1 MAPQKDAPGPSGPA
15 ARTGGSSKILIILL
29 LVAAAALGYL
39 VYSRQTAETPSQPGQ
54 TAGSP
59 AGQGAGQGSA
69 PAGSAGQPAG
79 QGPASAARGQLSP
92 EGAPGAPP
100 PPPPS
105 SNSSVVNLGQGSA
118 AEGESGQ
125 AREQR
130 ERMEPYG
137 VRHSLDAVV
146 RSDESIKVGDTTI
159 SMAELEKN
167 LVVGQRGEILEKRLD
182 KDAARKRITAWGVYL
197 VRQDQNLWNIH
208 YRLLREYL
216 ASQGVKL
223 APDADEPLPTGKSSG
238 VGKILKF
245 AEHMVG
251 VYNIKT
257 KSMSSNLNHLEPGRK
272 VVVFNLSEI
281 FSQLAKIDPRDLS
294 GVMYDG
300 RVLLFPEAGS
310 EHPAG
315 GNPATAKP
323 EGE

>member
-1 MAPQKDAPGPSGPA
+1 MALPNGRQDPPGPA
-15 ARTGGSSKILIILL
+15 ARTGGSSKFVIILI

-39 VYSRQTAETPSQPGQ
+39 VYQRQTSETPSQSDQ
-54 TAGSP
+54 P
-59 AGQGAGQGSA
+59 AGPSAASGPQSGGGAGPGSA
-69 PAGSAGQPAG
+69 PAGSPAA
-79 QGPASAARGQLSP
+79 QGSSEARGQLSP

-105 SNSSVVNLGQGSA
+105 STSPVVNLDQGSTA
-118 AEGESGQ
+118 QGQ
-125 AREQR
+125 EQR

-167 LVVGQRGEILEKRLD
+167 LVVNQRGEILEKPLD
-182 KDAARKRITAWGVYL
+182 KKAAQKRITAWGVYL

-216 ASQGVKL
+216 ASQGVEL

-251 VYNIKT
+251 VYNLKT
-257 KSMSSNLNHLEPGRK
+257 KSMSSNLDHLEPGRK

-300 RVLLFPEAGS
+300 RVLLFPGAGRDK
-310 EHPAG
+310 PAG
-315 GNPATAKP
+315 ESPGTAKP
-323 EGE
+323 E